1 MNLPDRILLSRTD
14 RLGDVLLCFPLA
26 AFLKQ
31 VRPDIF
37 IGFLGTS
44 YTRALIEHCPHI
56 DRYEDRETFLASAA
70 IPDYGAILHLY
81 PDLEVARKAAQLR
94 IPVRVGIR
102 NKIRM
107 WPKLTHSILLSRSR
121 SDLHEAELNLQL
133 LRVFD
138 TGKLPG
144 LEEIRAMELL
154 RLPLP
159 PHAPEKR
166 RVILHPFSAGSARE
180 WPLHRYTE
188 LVQLLQQRGF
198 EVWISGSAEEK
209 ERISNWLSNSRSQVR
224 ILSGSQSLTEFM
236 NEIQQADALVACS
249 TGPLHIAA
257 ALGKVAVGIY
267 SPLRP
272 IFARRWG
279 PLGPFATAL
288 SVAEPCRW
296 CRKRPDRC
304 TCMESIE
311 AQTVVTGIEKLLA
324 EKYEKESDAAGER

>member
-31 VRPDIF
+31 VKPGIF
-37 IGFLGTS
+37 IGFLGTA
-44 YTRALIEHCPHI
+44 YTRDLIEHCPYI
-56 DRYEDRETFLASAA
+56 DRFEDREIFLASAET
-70 IPDYGAILHLY
+70 PDYGAILHLY
-81 PDLEVARKAAQLR
+81 PDLEVARKAARLR

-102 NKIRM
+102 NKIRL
-107 WPKLTHSILLSRSR
+107 WPALTHSILLSRSR

-133 LRVFD
+133 LRVFE
-138 TGKLPG
+138 TGGLPT
-144 LEEIRAMELL
+144 LNEMRTMELL
-154 RLPLP
+154 RLAEQGHPR
-159 PHAPEKR
+159 AKR

-198 EVWISGSAEEK
+198 EVCISGSDEEK
-209 ERISNWLSNSRSQVR
+209 ERLRDWLRQEGLQVR
-224 ILSGSQSLTEFM
+224 ILPGSQTMTGFM

-279 PLGPFATAL
+279 PLGPFAVAL
-288 SVAEPCRW
+288 SAPEPCRH
-296 CRKRPDRC
+296 CRKRPDLC
-304 TCMESIE
+304 TCMEKVQ
-311 AQTVVTGIEKLLA
+311 AQTVCTEIEKLLA
-324 EKYEKESDAAGER
+324 QKYEKESDAAG

>member
-56 DRYEDRETFLASAA
+56 DRYEDRETFLASAVT
-70 IPDYGAILHLY
+70 PDYGAILHLY

-94 IPVRVGIR
+94 IPLRVGIR
-102 NKIRM
+102 NKIRI
-107 WPKLTHSILLSRSR
+107 WSALTHSILLSRSR

-144 LEEIRAMELL
+144 LEDIRTMELL
-154 RLPLP
+154 RLPP
-159 PHAPEKR
+159 QPYTSGKR

-180 WPLHRYTE
+180 WPLQRYTE
-188 LVQLLQQRGF
+188 LVQLLQQHGY
-198 EVWISGSAEEK
+198 EVRISGSEEEK
-209 ERISNWLSNSRSQVR
+209 ERIGNWVNDKSLQVQ
-224 ILSGSQSLTEFM
+224 ILPGSQSLTEFM

-279 PLGPFATAL
+279 PIGPFATAL
-288 SVAEPCRW
+288 SAEEPCRW

-304 TCMESIE
+304 SCMERID
-311 AQTVVTGIEKLLA
+311 AQRVFTEIKKRLA
-324 EKYEKESDAAGER
+324 EKYEKESDAAG

>member
-56 DRYEDRETFLASAA
+56 DMYEDREMFLASAA
-70 IPDYGAILHLY
+70 TPDYGAILHLY

-94 IPVRVGIR
+94 IPLRVGIR

-121 SDLHEAELNLQL
+121 SDLHETELNLQL

-144 LEEIRAMELL
+144 PVDIRTMELL
-154 RLPLP
+154 RLPP
-159 PHAPEKR
+159 QPRTAGKR

-188 LVQLLQQRGF
+188 LVQLLLQRGF

-209 ERISNWLSNSRSQVR
+209 ERIDNWISQEGLEVR
-224 ILSGSQSLTEFM
+224 ILSGSPSLTGFM

-257 ALGKVAVGIY
+257 ALGKVTVGIY

-279 PLGPFATAL
+279 PIGPFATAL
-288 SVAEPCRW
+288 SAEEPCRW
-296 CRKRPDRC
+296 CRRHPERC
-304 TCMESIE
+304 TCMERIG
-311 AQTVVTGIEKLLA
+311 AQTVITEIEKLLA
-324 EKYEKESDAAGER
+324 EKYEKESDAAG

>member
-37 IGFLGTS
+37 IGFLGTA
-44 YTRALIEHCPHI
+44 YTRALVEHCPHI
-56 DRYEDRETFLASAA
+56 DMYEDREAFLARSVT
-70 IPDYGAILHLY
+70 PDYGAILHLY
-81 PDLEVARKAAQLR
+81 PDLEVARKAAQLH

-102 NKIRM
+102 NKIRI
-107 WPKLTHSILLSRSR
+107 WPALTHSILLSRSR
-121 SDLHEAELNLQL
+121 SDLHEAELNLKL

-138 TGKLPG
+138 TGKPPG
-144 LEEIRAMELL
+144 LEEIRNMELL
-154 RLPLP
+154 RLPGELP
-159 PHAPEKR
+159 AGEKR

-188 LVQLLQQRGF
+188 LVRLLQQQGY
-198 EVWISGSAEEK
+198 EVCISGSAEEK
-209 ERISNWLSNSRSQVR
+209 ERIDHWISQTGLQVR
-224 ILSGSQSLTEFM
+224 ILPGSQSLTEFM

-288 SVAEPCRW
+288 SAPKPCRW
-296 CRKRPDRC
+296 CRSHPERC
-304 TCMESIE
+304 TCMEDIQ
-311 AQTVVTGIEKLLA
+311 AQTVFTEIKKLLA
-324 EKYEKESDAAGER
+324 EKYEKESDAAG